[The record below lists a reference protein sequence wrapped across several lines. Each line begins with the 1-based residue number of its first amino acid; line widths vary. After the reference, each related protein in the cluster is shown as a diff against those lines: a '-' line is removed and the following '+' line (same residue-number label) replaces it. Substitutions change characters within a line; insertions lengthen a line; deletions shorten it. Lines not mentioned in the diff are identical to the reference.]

1 MFLSLT
7 AYVSFIGKQCFWLAH
22 SYEAQDSQLWTSPN
36 IKCKDKEKAMQKQGK
51 GDVLIKKELENIQC
65 YRFVYKETK
74 FSAFILI
81 YFSVLLHPCI

>member
-1 MFLSLT
+1 VVLLLHE
-7 AYVSFIGKQCFWLAH
+7 C
-22 SYEAQDSQLWTSPN
+22 EARGSQLWTSQN

>member
-1 MFLSLT
+1 VVLLLHD
-7 AYVSFIGKQCFWLAH
+7 C
-22 SYEAQDSQLWTSPN
+22 EARDSQLWTSQN
-36 IKCKDKEKAMQKQGK
+36 IKYKDKEKAMQKQGK